1 VSVRT
6 VLCYGDSNTHGWRP
20 DGGGRWPLDVRW
32 TGVLAE
38 ELGPEWRVVEEG
50 LNSRTT
56 VHDDPLT
63 PHRNGREYLVPCLAS
78 HAPLDAVTIFL
89 GMNDLKARFAVG
101 ASDIAA
107 GVGALAALVLA
118 SGAGPGGAPP
128 RVLLLGLPR
137 LGRIEG
143 GWEESFA
150 GAQEKAARLP
160 GLLEATAADLGV
172 GFLDL
177 PTVACSDLDGV
188 HLDEAAHRAIGEAVA
203 RSLAAMF

>member
-1 VSVRT
+1 MRT

-20 DGGGRWPLDVRW
+20 DGRGRWPLDVRW

-38 ELGPEWRVVEEG
+38 ELGPGWHVLEEG

-63 PHRNGREYLVPCLAS
+63 PHRNGRTYLMPCLAS
-78 HAPLDAVTIFL
+78 HAPLDAVAIFL

-107 GVGALAALVLA
+107 GVGALAELTLA
-118 SGAGPGGAPP
+118 SGTGPDREPP
-128 RVLLLGLPR
+128 RVLLLGLPT
-137 LGRIEG
+137 LERIG
-143 GWEESFA
+143 GPWDESFA
-150 GAQEKAARLP
+150 GAADKAARLP
-160 GLLEATAADLGV
+160 PLLEATASELGV

-177 PTVACSDLDGV
+177 SAVACSDLDGV
-188 HLDEAAHRAIGEAVA
+188 HLDEAAHRTIGEAVA
-203 RSLAAMF
+203 RSLATLF

>member
-1 VSVRT
+1 MSART

-20 DGGGRWPLDVRW
+20 DGGGRWPLEVRW
-32 TGVLAE
+32 TGVLAA
-38 ELGPEWRVVEEG
+38 ELRPGWRVLEEG

-63 PHRNGREYLVPCLAS
+63 PHRNGRTYLAPCLAS
-78 HAPLDAVTIFL
+78 HAPLDAVAIFL

-107 GVGALAALVLA
+107 GVGALAELVLA
-118 SGAGPGGAPP
+118 SGSGPAGGAP

-137 LGRIEG
+137 LGRIDG
-143 GWEESFA
+143 RWDESFA
-150 GAQEKAARLP
+150 GAAEKAARLP
-160 GLLEATAADLGV
+160 AQLEAIASELGV

-177 PTVACSDLDGV
+177 STVACSDLDGV
-188 HLDEAAHRAIGEAVA
+188 HLDEAAHRTIGESLA
-203 RSLAAMF
+203 RSLAAVF